1 MPSRSRSRGGN
12 IRTVAVA
19 PDDDSISPS
28 ITSTSSADDAAG
40 IHLLLKCSNNSSHKT
55 PSANNNNKNTTKSS
69 NYRGVY
75 WMKRDKVY
83 HSTITAGRNFHL
95 GCYKLEVI
103 NNYIYDMLY
112 VMYHL
117 NMNSFAIYLLLY

>member
-19 PDDDSISPS
+19 PDDDSTSPS

-40 IHLLLKCSNNSSHKT
+40 IHLLLKCSNNGSHKT
-55 PSANNNNKNTTKSS
+55 PSTNNNNKNKTKSS

-95 GCYKLEVI
+95 GRYKLEVI
-103 NNYIYDMLY
+103 IIDMLY
-112 VMYHL
+112 VMY
-117 NMNSFAIYLLLY
+117 N